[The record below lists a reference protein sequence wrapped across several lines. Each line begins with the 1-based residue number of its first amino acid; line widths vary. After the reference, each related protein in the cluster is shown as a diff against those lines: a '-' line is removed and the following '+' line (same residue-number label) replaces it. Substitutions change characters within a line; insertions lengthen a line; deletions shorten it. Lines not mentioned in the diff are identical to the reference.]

1 MRISHK
7 HKFIFIAVPKTGST
21 SVRSIIDPYSDITS
35 VNDKN
40 SPYKHHTTALNLK
53 KHFESEGWDWEDY
66 YKFSVVRNP
75 WERRV
80 SSWAYRLKK
89 GQHNYNEFKDF
100 AIHYPASPQFNWL
113 SNENGDLLM
122 DYVFKLEDLGG
133 IDKVFDHLGLPHTK
147 LPHKNKNGHKH
158 YAEYYDEETKA
169 IVAEKYMKDIEYFG
183 YEFENESV

>member
-7 HKFIFIAVPKTGST
+7 HKFVFISVPKTGST
-21 SVRSIIDPYSDITS
+21 SVRSIIDPYSDILS

-53 KHFESEGWDWEDY
+53 KHFESKGWDWSGY

-89 GQHNYNEFKDF
+89 GQHNYTEFKDF
-100 AIHYPASPQFNWL
+100 TRHYPAVPQFSWL
-113 SNENGDLLM
+113 SDQDGNFLM
-122 DYVFKLEDLGG
+122 DYVFKLEDPDGM
-133 IDKVFDHLGLPHTK
+133 DKVFNKLKISKVK
-147 LPHKNKNGHKH
+147 LPHKNRNGHKH
-158 YAEYYDEETKA
+158 YTEYYDEETKQ
-169 IVAEKYMKDIEYFG
+169 IIAEKYAKDIEYFG
-183 YEFENESV
+183 YELGE

>member
-7 HKFIFIAVPKTGST
+7 HKFVFIAVPKTGST
-21 SVRSIIDPYSDITS
+21 SVRSIIDPYSDIVS
-35 VNDKN
+35 VNDRN

-53 KHFESEGWDWEDY
+53 KHFESQGWNWGDY

-89 GQHNYNEFKDF
+89 GQHNYTEFKDF
-100 AIHYPASPQFNWL
+100 VMHYPAAPQFHWL
-113 SNENGDLLM
+113 SDEDGNFLM
-122 DYVFKLEDLGG
+122 DYAFKLEDPDGMN
-133 IDKVFDHLGLPHTK
+133 KVFNDLKIPKVK

-158 YAEYYDEETKA
+158 YTEYYDNETREM
-169 IVAEKYMKDIEYFG
+169 VAEKYAKDIEYFG
-183 YEFENESV
+183 YEFKE

>member
-7 HKFIFIAVPKTGST
+7 HNFVFIAVPKAGST
-21 SVRSIIDPYSDITS
+21 SVRSIINPYSDILS

-40 SPYKHHTTALNLK
+40 SPYKHHTTALDLK
-53 KHFESEGWDWEDY
+53 KHFESQDWEWNTY

-89 GQHNYNEFKDF
+89 GQHNYNKFKDF
-100 AIHYPASPQFNWL
+100 VMHYPATPQFNWL
-113 SNENGDLLM
+113 SDEGGNFLM
-122 DYVFKLEDLGG
+122 DYVFKLEDPNGM
-133 IDKVFDHLGLPHTK
+133 DKVFNDLKIPKVK

-158 YAEYYDEETKA
+158 YTEYYNDETRE
-169 IVAEKYMKDIEYFG
+169 IVAEKYRKDIEYFG
-183 YEFENESV
+183 YEFTS

>member
-7 HKFIFIAVPKTGST
+7 HKFVFIAVPKTGST
-21 SVRSIIDPYSDITS
+21 SVRSIIDPYSDILS
-35 VNDKN
+35 VNNRN

-53 KHFESEGWDWEDY
+53 SHFESQDWEWNSY

-89 GQHNYNEFKDF
+89 GQHNYTEFKDF
-100 AIHYPASPQFNWL
+100 VRHYPAAPQFSWL
-113 SNENGDLLM
+113 SDQDGNFLM
-122 DYVFKLEDLGG
+122 DYVFKLEDPDGM
-133 IDKVFDHLGLPHTK
+133 DKVFNKLKIPKVK

-158 YAEYYDEETKA
+158 YTEYYDDETRQ
-169 IVAEKYMKDIEYFG
+169 IVAKKYAKDIEYFG
-183 YEFENESV
+183 YEFGE

>member
-7 HKFIFIAVPKTGST
+7 HKFVFIAVPKTGST
-21 SVRSIIDPYSDITS
+21 SVRSIIDPYSDILS

-40 SPYKHHTTALNLK
+40 SPYKHHTTALDLK
-53 KHFESEGWDWEDY
+53 KHFESQDWEWNTY

-89 GQHNYNEFKDF
+89 GQHNYNKFKDF
-100 AIHYPASPQFNWL
+100 VMHYPATPQFNWL
-113 SNENGDLLM
+113 SDEGGNFLM
-122 DYVFKLEDLGG
+122 DYVFKLEDPNGM
-133 IDKVFDHLGLPHTK
+133 DKVFNDLKIPKVK

-158 YAEYYDEETKA
+158 YTEYYNDETRE
-169 IVAEKYMKDIEYFG
+169 IVAEKYAKDIDYFG
-183 YEFENESV
+183 YKFTS